1 MISAESPLQ
10 GAGPGAWR
18 GRYSKQGKGLW
29 SMAGFSLLEV
39 LVGGAVLSVALLA
52 IAATFPTGYTNIT
65 EAGKMTMA
73 LTAGRQILED
83 ISALPFDNIGNLN
96 GFDTRNPAT
105 LPPGEPERTIA
116 RRLRYALAGEGDG
129 FTFTAAEKAEWSTLS
144 TGQGVTLNGRGQ
156 ISVIA
161 LCSNPP
167 CPPNP
172 LSATLRQITVTLTY
186 PGRST
191 GVRLVTNITRL

>member
-1 MISAESPLQ
+1 
-10 GAGPGAWR
+10 
-18 GRYSKQGKGLW
+18 
-29 SMAGFSLLEV
+29 MAGFSLLEV

-65 EAGKMTMA
+65 QAGKMTMA

-144 TGQGVTLNGRGQ
+144 TGQGVTLNGRGL
-156 ISVIA
+156 ISV
-161 LCSNPP
+161 NG
-167 CPPNP
+167 
-172 LSATLRQITVTLTY
+172 LSATLIQVTVTITY
-186 PGRST
+186 SGRPAR
-191 GVRLVTNITRL
+191 VQLVTNITRL